1 MSVYVCWL
9 FLGLSILVASVGLTL
24 LKGLETACPWG
35 GLFSMYGLFIASYY
49 FRSKAVIRIP
59 VAVAYAFWEAVGLA
73 IVIVIGM
80 LVFQEYLGIKQAA
93 GLVLL
98 LAGSYLIHYGTDK
111 GHSRLDEALDKP
123 VPGEPLQHRAKRG
136 PGSGRRGM

>member
-1 MSVYVCWL
+1 MPVVACWL
-9 FLGLSILVASVGLTL
+9 FLGLSILLASVGLTL
-24 LKGLETACPWG
+24 LKGLEPSLPWA
-35 GLFSMYGLFIASYY
+35 GLFSMYALFIASYY

-73 IVIVIGM
+73 IVILIGM
-80 LVFQEYLGIKQAA
+80 LIFQEYLGIKQAG

-111 GHSRLDEALDKP
+111 GHNRLDEALDKLDKL
-123 VPGEPLQHRAKRG
+123 PGNPSNRT
-136 PGSGRRGM
+136 RRGM